1 MTDSFMQDS
10 SYLFTSESVT
20 EGHPD
25 KVCDQISDAILDSIL
40 ALDKNAR
47 VACEVAITMGVVIVL
62 GEITCNCYIEIPKVV
77 RNVIDKIG
85 YNRPEYGFEAATC
98 GVLTYIKPQ
107 STDISCGV
115 SSAAEVREEK
125 SGDDL
130 DKIGAGDQG
139 MMFGY
144 ACKETPDLM
153 PLPISMA
160 HKLCQRLAEARK
172 SKEIKYL
179 RPDGKSQVTVE
190 YSYGKPKRIDSV
202 VIGAHHDPDISND
215 VIRRDMIEKIIK
227 KVIPHDMID
236 KNTKYYINEAGRFE
250 IGGPVSD
257 TGFTGRKILV
267 DTYGGMAHHGGGA
280 FSGKDPTKVD
290 RSASYMTRYVAK
302 NLVAAGV
309 ADRVEVQV
317 SYVIGR
323 AHPLSLSVETYGTSK
338 IPDDKIIDIVKKH
351 FDLRPEAI
359 IRQFDLRRP
368 IYLPVA
374 AYGHFGRDELNL
386 PWEKTDKVDAIRKDA
401 GI

>member
-62 GEITCNCYIEIPKVV
+62 GEITCDCYIEIPKVV

-236 KNTKYYINEAGRFE
+236 KNTKYYVNEAGRFE

>member
-368 IYLPVA
+368 IYLPIA